1 MLNESKG
8 NMYEFVT
15 HTWNVIKGK
24 CPHDCEY
31 CYMKIFKQRELHFDR
46 KELETDLGTG
56 NFIFVGSSC
65 DMFAEAV
72 PNEWIESVLK
82 HCNKYPENQYLF
94 QSKNPERVAKFLSNS
109 DSSKIEVSHNLPK
122 KSVIGTTIETN
133 RVYKQMGNTIS
144 PQRRAE
150 AMRFIKEA
158 GYETMVTL
166 EPIMDF
172 DLDPLL
178 HVIEIASPNWVNIGA
193 DSKGHKLPEPTKE
206 EVLQLVEGLRSI
218 TTVLKKRNLGRLGI
232 Q

>member
-1 MLNESKG
+1 MLNISKG
-8 NMYEFVT
+8 NMYDFVT

-31 CYMKIFKQRELHFDR
+31 CYMKIFKQGELRFDR
-46 KELETDLGTG
+46 KELETDLGEG

-72 PNEWIESVLK
+72 SNEWIESVLK
-82 HCNKYPENQYLF
+82 HCNKYPGNQYLF

-109 DSSKIEVSHNLPK
+109 SSLIEIRHSLPK

-133 RVYKQMGNTIS
+133 RIYKQMGNTLS

-150 AMRFIKEA
+150 AMRFIKEQ

-178 HVIEIASPNWVNIGA
+178 QVIEVASPTWVNIGA
-193 DSKGHKLPEPTKE
+193 DSKGHNLPEPSKE
-206 EVLQLVEGLRSI
+206 KILQLIEGMKEFTEI
-218 TTVLKKRNLGRLGI
+218 KKKHNLSRLGI
-232 Q
+232 